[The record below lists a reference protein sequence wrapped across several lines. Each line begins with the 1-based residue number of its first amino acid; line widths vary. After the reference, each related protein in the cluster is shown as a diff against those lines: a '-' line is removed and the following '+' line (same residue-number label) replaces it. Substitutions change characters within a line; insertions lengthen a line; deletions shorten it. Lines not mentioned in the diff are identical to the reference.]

1 MEIRLFL
8 AFELPPV
15 IKRIISEVSRAG
27 KEFPLDLAWV
37 KSDNIHLTM
46 VFMGNIPE
54 GKIQSIGETA
64 KKVCTRFE
72 PFDVSPGG
80 LGFFGSRRHPRVLW
94 MGLNSDVRRMGRFRE
109 ALQKNLKPFG
119 IKPERRSF
127 KPHLTLGRF
136 KKGARPWPHLDNM
149 ISEYANLRGRA
160 CSLEN
165 LVLFKSD
172 LTPGG
177 AVYTKLDVWPLGG
190 ADNF

>member
-1 MEIRLFL
+1 MEIRSFL

-15 IKRIISEVSRAG
+15 IKRGISEVSRAG

-54 GKIQSIGETA
+54 EKIQSIGEAA
-64 KKVCTRFE
+64 KKVCAGTE

-94 MGLNSDVRRMGRFRE
+94 MGLHSDVRRMGRFRE
-109 ALQKNLKPFG
+109 ALQKSLKPFG
-119 IKPERRSF
+119 IKPEKRPF

-149 ISEYANLRGRA
+149 ISEYANLRGRTCA
-160 CSLEN
+160 LKE

-172 LTPGG
+172 LTPEG
-177 AVYTKLDVWPLGG
+177 AIYTKLDAWMLGG
-190 ADNF
+190 